1 MKVLAL
7 DYGSVRTGV
16 AVSDP
21 TGTIAR
27 PLCVVERAHSD
38 AGLAELAGLV
48 VEEAAE
54 QVIVG
59 LPLTLR
65 GERGEQARASEQFAA
80 RLRKHLDVPV
90 VLFDERFTTDLAQQ
104 TPSSEADLDAR
115 AAAHLLASFLV
126 WSSAGSTA

>member
-1 MKVLAL
+1 VKVMAL
-7 DYGSVRTGV
+7 DFGPARTGV

-27 PLCVVERAHSD
+27 PLGVVERAHTD
-38 AGLAELAGLV
+38 AGL
-48 VEEAAE
+48 E
-54 QVIVG
+54 QVQRLVGDEGVEQVVVG

-80 RLRKHLDVPV
+80 RLRKLLDVPV

-104 TPSSEADLDAR
+104 TPSDGELDAR
-115 AAAHLLASFLV
+115 AAAHLLAGFLT
-126 WSSAGSTA
+126 WSSGSAA

>member
-1 MKVLAL
+1 MKVMAL

-38 AGLAELAGLV
+38 LGLERLAELVDA
-48 VEEAAE
+48 ESAE
-54 QVIVG
+54 QVVVG

-65 GERGEQARASEQFAA
+65 GERGGQARASEQFAA
-80 RLRKHLDVPV
+80 RLRKHLKVPV

-104 TPSSEADLDAR
+104 APSSDADLDAR
-115 AAAHLLASFLV
+115 AAAHLLSGYLV
-126 WSSAGSTA
+126 WSSAGSQA